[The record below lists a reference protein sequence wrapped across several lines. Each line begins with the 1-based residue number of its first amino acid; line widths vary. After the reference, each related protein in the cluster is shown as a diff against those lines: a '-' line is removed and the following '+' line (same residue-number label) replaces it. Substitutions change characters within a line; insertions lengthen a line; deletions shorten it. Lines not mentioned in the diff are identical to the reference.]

1 MCILRVEGGE
11 REFYMYDRLKILA
24 LNANKELAQQI
35 ADIAGAELLPCK
47 VTHFADNEIL
57 FEGQKSFRGDNV
69 YIVQST
75 CNPVTDRLMEVL
87 LAIDACK
94 RASARTITCVMPYF
108 GYARQDRK
116 AKARQ
121 PISARLVADLLT
133 VAGAN
138 RVVATDLHAAQLAG
152 FFNIP
157 VDDMSPLPLF
167 YKYFKDLNLENV
179 VCVSPDHGGVV
190 RTSRLADKLNAPI
203 AIIDKR
209 RPAPNQAEMFGIVG
223 DVKGKTCIIVDD
235 IVDTAGTLCL
245 AANKLQELGA
255 KEVYAAITHGVLSD
269 PAIQRIKD
277 SCIKKLVIT
286 DSIPLSEEKKCDK
299 IDVLG
304 LSPMYAKIICAIED
318 GKSLSDVHQSLAED
332 ALKN

>member
-1 MCILRVEGGE
+1 
-11 REFYMYDRLKILA
+11 MYDRLKILA

-35 ADIAGAELLPCK
+35 ADLTGAEILPSK
-47 VTHFADNEIL
+47 VIHFADNEIL

-94 RASARTITCVMPYF
+94 RASAKSITCVMPYF

-138 RVVATDLHAAQLAG
+138 RIVATDLHAAQLAG

-157 VDDMSPLPLF
+157 VDDMSPMPLF

-223 DVKGKTCIIVDD
+223 DVKDKTCIIVDD
-235 IVDTAGTLCL
+235 IVDTAGTLVM
-245 AANKLQELGA
+245 AIDKLYELGA
-255 KEVYAAITHGVLSD
+255 KKVYAAISHGVLSRD
-269 PAIQRIKD
+269 AVQKIENSRLER
-277 SCIKKLVIT
+277 LVIT
-286 DSIPLSEEKKCDK
+286 ESIPLGEKKSDK
-299 IDVLG
+299 IDVVSLAP
-304 LSPMYAKIICAIED
+304 LFSMIIMALED
-318 GKSLSDVHQSLAED
+318 GASLHEVHQKFIKD
-332 ALKN
+332 NM

>member
-1 MCILRVEGGE
+1 MN
-11 REFYMYDRLKILA
+11 DRLKLIA
-24 LNANKELAQQI
+24 LNANPEMTAQI
-35 ADIAGAELLPCK
+35 AKILKAEVLPTK

-87 LAIDACK
+87 LCIDACK
-94 RASARTITCVMPYF
+94 RASARSITCIMPYF

-133 VAGAN
+133 TAGAN
-138 RVVATDLHAAQLAG
+138 RVVSCDLHASQIAG

-157 VDDMSPLPLF
+157 VDDISPLPLF
-167 YKYFKDLNLENV
+167 YTYFNKLNLSDV
-179 VCVSPDHGGVV
+179 VCVSPDHGGTV
-190 RTSRLADKLNAPI
+190 RTSRFADKMNAPI

-223 DVKGKTCIIVDD
+223 DVKNKTCIIVDD

-245 AANKLQELGA
+245 AASKLQELGA
-255 KEVYAAITHGVLSD
+255 KEVYAAITHGVLST
-269 PAIQRIKD
+269 PAVENIEK
-277 SCIKKLVIT
+277 SCIKQLVIT
-286 DSIPLSEEKKCDK
+286 DSIPLPKEKESKK
-299 IDVLG
+299 IKVLS
-304 LSPMYAKIICAIED
+304 LAPMYAKIIQALEE
-318 GKSLSDVHQSLAED
+318 GTSLSEAHQSFANE
-332 ALKN
+332 AYNN

>member
-1 MCILRVEGGE
+1 
-11 REFYMYDRLKILA
+11 MYDRLKILA

-35 ADIAGAELLPCK
+35 ADITGAEILPSK

-94 RASARTITCVMPYF
+94 RASAKSITCVMPYF

-138 RVVATDLHAAQLAG
+138 RIVATDLHAAQLAG

-157 VDDMSPLPLF
+157 VDDMSPMPLF
-167 YKYFKDLNLENV
+167 YKYFRDLNLDNV

-223 DVKGKTCIIVDD
+223 DVKDKTCIIVDD

-245 AANKLQELGA
+245 AANKLIELGA
-255 KEVYAAITHGVLSD
+255 KRVFAAITHGILSD
-269 PAIQRIKD
+269 PACERIKE
-277 SCIKKLVIT
+277 SPIEKLAIT
-286 DSIPLSEEKKCDK
+286 DSIPLPPEKKCDK
-299 IDVLG
+299 IVVL
-304 LSPMYAKIICAIED
+304 PMAPLYARIITALEE
-318 GKSLSDVHQSLAED
+318 GRSLSDTHIAYANEQY
-332 ALKN
+332 KG